1 MVLLMETL
9 IITVIF
15 DDEVEPGIGVE
26 LSEKLFNE
34 VALEIR
40 ELLLDGPEVACVGIV
55 ESIQVA
61 FVGDSEVVMES
72 VVLPEVRG
80 KPLDGVVVV

>member
-1 MVLLMETL
+1 M
-9 IITVIF
+9 IAVIF

-40 ELLLDGPEVACVGIV
+40 EVLLDEPKVACVAIV

-80 KPLDGVVVV
+80 KPLDDVVVV